1 MEWELKYPRVMVQA
15 LTREILNHSPLL
27 IDSGQ
32 PPKQNKANLFKFE
45 LSWLLKEEFYELVTE
60 VWHKE
65 NRGSSSLEKWHNKIR
80 HLRRYL
86 QGWAKNLNG
95 TYKKERQDLITRLE
109 QMDKKAET
117 AMLTPQE
124 LDLKH
129 CLKARLVQLLRE
141 EEVKWYQR

>member
-1 MEWELKYPRVMVQA
+1 M
-15 LTREILNHSPLL
+15 
-27 IDSGQ
+27 G
-32 PPKQNKANLFKFE
+32 
-45 LSWLLKEEFYELVTE
+45 
-60 VWHKE
+60 
-65 NRGSSSLEKWHNKIR
+65 
-80 HLRRYL
+80 
-86 QGWAKNLNG
+86 KNLNG